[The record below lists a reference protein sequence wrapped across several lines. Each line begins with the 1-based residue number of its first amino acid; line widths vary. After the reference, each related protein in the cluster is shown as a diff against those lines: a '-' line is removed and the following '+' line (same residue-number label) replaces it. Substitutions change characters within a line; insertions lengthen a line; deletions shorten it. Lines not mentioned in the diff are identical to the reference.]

1 MYAYVCLCVY
11 FSLFESVLHFIGWIK
26 NAVYYL
32 IKGLLRPKMKILPL
46 TTYPH
51 VGPKPIKASLLDSV
65 IT

>member
-32 IKGLLRPKMKILPL
+32 YWMVTPPQNENFAINHL
-46 TTYPH
+46 PH
-51 VGPKPIKASLLDSV
+51 VGPNP
-65 IT
+65 